1 MDLSRLPREELEGL
15 DRGAVES
22 DRKKYWEKF
31 FEKYEQMGTDEKLGD
46 VGLDEIDDPELVA
59 DRCRG
64 QKRGNLELPVS
75 KTFRKWVKDHGE
87 EFDELA
93 TIAGPPAIDEEQLTD
108 EDSDSDE
115 DDLADLI
122 DDNENIPPTSEQSD
136 THSPPSSPLPRLV
149 DPSDSES
156 DLLLYSSTLPT
167 TNQNIFA
174 PLSISHNI
182 NYKDKFLFSPKLSSS
197 RNNSFAASPTAA
209 PAKLIC
215 STCSK
220 QSEYSTLLGLD
231 QSVFQ
236 CDTCMLSDTHP
247 GCGEMCDK
255 CREIAASLDARWIHK
270 SMVEREADRSG
281 DVSDGREEAEDS
293 SGLTDRQEDAADR
306 SGDVSDRVEGEKVID
321 NIS

>member
-1 MDLSRLPREELEGL
+1 MEE
-15 DRGAVES
+15 S
-22 DRKKYWEKF
+22 
-31 FEKYEQMGTDEKLGD
+31 
-46 VGLDEIDDPELVA
+46 
-59 DRCRG
+59 
-64 QKRGNLELPVS
+64 
-75 KTFRKWVKDHGE
+75 
-87 EFDELA
+87 DELA
-93 TIAGPPAIDEEQLTD
+93 TIAGPPAFDEEQLTD

-122 DDNENIPPTSEQSD
+122 DDTENIPPTSEQSNN
-136 THSPPSSPLPRLV
+136 HSPASSPLPRLV
-149 DPSDSES
+149 DPCDSEF
-156 DLLLYSSTLPT
+156 DLLLYSSNLPT
-167 TNQNIFA
+167 TEHNIFA

-197 RNNSFAASPTAA
+197 RNNSFAASPSAP

-270 SMVEREADRSG
+270 SMVERAADRSG

-293 SGLTDRQEDAADR
+293 SGVRFRVKGPENRSGLSDGQEDATDR

-321 NIS
+321 DRS